1 MMSVKE
7 TVLDILEEICDSD
20 IVRENLNIDLFKEG
34 LLDSFGTVSL
44 LVEIEERLEITVGIS
59 DFVREEWNTPNA
71 IIGQLENR

>member
-1 MMSVKE
+1 MSIIE

-20 IVRENLNIDLFKEG
+20 IVREDLNIDLFKEG

-44 LVEIEERLEITVGIS
+44 LVEIEVRLGITVGIS
-59 DFVREEWNTPNA
+59 DFDREEWNTPNA